1 MPNNHL
7 IIHSTK
13 YKTLQLKSGSNF
25 KEFRSPSRLS
35 YTELDK
41 LRRFF
46 FHFESLIP
54 VCEDRE
60 VIFLSGN

>member
-7 IIHSTK
+7 KIHLTK
-13 YKTLQLKSGSNF
+13 CKTLQLKSGSNF
-25 KEFRSPSRLS
+25 KEFCSPSRLS

-41 LRRFF
+41 LRQFF
-46 FHFESLIP
+46 FYFKSLIP

-60 VIFLSGN
+60 VIFLSVN